1 MARPK
6 KNPLPPQPPSSEMPA
21 THPSQVELPVATQR
35 SILEELLAHT
45 RTRRLKLQGKAFKDN
60 DDKLK
65 LLALDVTIGQL
76 LLEIEDLP

>member
-6 KNPLPPQPPSSEMPA
+6 KNPTQPPSSNEMPV
-21 THPSQVELPVATQR
+21 THPQVELPIATQR